1 MKNLNLNQFADKVS
15 ALKDEDLSS
24 KKALPRELLIAQ
36 EGKYE
41 TFYAP
46 FDFINKDAKIVIVGI
61 TPGKQQAS
69 NALKKAKEVL
79 NDGGSIEQARIE
91 AKVFGSFSGA
101 MRDNLVNIM
110 DEIGLHLWLDI
121 ESTRSLFAEDQGL
134 AHFTSAL
141 RYPVLENGGNF
152 NKSPLNLK
160 EQVLA
165 WFAEECQQLK
175 NALFVPLGPKPGEAL
190 ELMIDLGI
198 LKDEQVMTGMI
209 HPSPASAE
217 RVAYFIG
224 KKNKTALSKKTRADK
239 IDAAKES
246 LLQKVAL
253 LIKMKEA
260 ANPQTALT

>member
-1 MKNLNLNQFADKVS
+1 MKEINLNQFADKVA
-15 ALKDEDLSS
+15 ALKDADLNS
-24 KKALPRELLIAQ
+24 KKALPSELLIAK

-46 FDFINKDAKIVIVGI
+46 FDYINKDAKIVIVGI
-61 TPGKQQAS
+61 TPGKQQAA

-79 NDGGSIEQARIE
+79 NRGGSVEQAKKE
-91 AKVFGSFSGA
+91 AKIFGSFSGA

-121 ESTRSLFAEDQGL
+121 ESTRSLFAEDQNL
-134 AHFTSAL
+134 AHFTSTL
-141 RYPVLENGGNF
+141 RYPVLEDQRNF
-152 NKSPLNLK
+152 NKSPLKLK
-160 EQVLA
+160 KQVLV
-165 WFAEECQQLK
+165 WFAEECQQLQD
-175 NALFVPLGPKPGEAL
+175 AIFIPLGPKPGEAL
-190 ELMIDLGI
+190 EFMIEMGI
-198 LKDEQVMTGMI
+198 LREEQVLTGMI

-224 KKNKTALSKKTRADK
+224 KKDKAALSKNTRGDK

-253 LIKMKEA
+253 LIKLKEA
-260 ANPQTALT
+260 SLQTA